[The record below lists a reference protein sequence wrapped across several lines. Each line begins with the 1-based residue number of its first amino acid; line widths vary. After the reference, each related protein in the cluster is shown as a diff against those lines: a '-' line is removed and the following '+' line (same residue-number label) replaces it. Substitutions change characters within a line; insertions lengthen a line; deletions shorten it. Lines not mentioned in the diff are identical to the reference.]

1 MLTEYLLYASNGGSF
16 YKKLSKGSTLSRLW
30 DAPPLWNR
38 RGCFS
43 GSGRHDLG
51 REQPHG
57 YSTGSFLFS
66 HCHVQN
72 GQIWAWNE
80 FPTSLKYTPIWNLEK
95 WYRSSYLQNRNR
107 DTDIEH
113 KRMDTKGRMG
123 GMGGAWD
130 WHIYTIGTMYKID
143 RGFPAGSVV
152 KNPPANAGD
161 AGLTPGLGRSPGER
175 IGNSLQYSCL
185 GNPIDRGAWWVTVH
199 EVARVRH

>member
-1 MLTEYLLYASNGGSF
+1 MLFIHSLFHLLEKCLLSTYYMPAREALSIRSWEREAPYPGS
-16 YKKLSKGSTLSRLW
+16 RMP
-30 DAPPLWNR
+30 PPLWNR

-43 GSGRHDLG
+43 GSERHDLG
-51 REQPHG
+51 WEQPHG

-113 KRMDTKGRMG
+113 KHGHQGENGWCGR
-123 GMGGAWD
+123 
-130 WHIYTIGTMYKID
+130 
-143 RGFPAGSVV
+143 SL
-152 KNPPANAGD
+152 
-161 AGLTPGLGRSPGER
+161 GLTH
-175 IGNSLQYSCL
+175 IHY
-185 GNPIDRGAWWVTVH
+185 WYFV
-199 EVARVRH
+199 